1 MWQIL
6 FLVICFQHILLNT
19 FRRMRLKYDNYS
31 LRPILF
37 YTLKQQSDYKC
48 FIAKTFDG
56 NTFKMKA
63 TGPLQAIKNKKQC
76 FQFYLDSTYTLV
88 LTTHSLRARSS
99 THVKFRAQKVGHL
112 GRNLSTPVDYTCMR
126 KIKTFISV
134 LILQS

>member
-6 FLVICFQHILLNT
+6 FLVICFQHILPNT
-19 FRRMRLKYDNYS
+19 SRKMRLKYGNYS

-37 YTLKQQSDYKC
+37 YNSDYKC

-56 NTFKMKA
+56 NTFKIKA
-63 TGPLQAIKNKKQC
+63 TSPLQAIKNKKQC